1 MRLLAASVFLALA
14 ALSTD
19 ARAQD
24 LIIDTSCIG
33 ADLSGF
39 CTREHDELDGNSM
52 TVTGDGRARL
62 IGATDRATS
71 LAYLRVLDGGTV
83 EASNLNISGH
93 ANADISRGLLSV
105 VDGSRLSLTD
115 STVIN
120 TGDIALSVGR
130 STRDPSLSPAIA
142 SLENVSLKA
151 VGRGVLLTGDA
162 LLEMWGGEVIA
173 ERGTGRLNYAVQV
186 TDSAFRAYGT
196 RLVGADHAVVISTEV
211 NPTKAGSEVILSGAT
226 LESEDGA
233 AISIY
238 RERGST
244 PDEFNVSLA
253 IVNGTTIKAGNGTL
267 IEVGFDQVV
276 DDPLSVDITV
286 DNSRLEG
293 DIKFKDYVDSDLTLS
308 NHAVVTGRIEGADRL
323 HLNDGGE
330 WRLIENSQTAN
341 IAMQGGIVDIHGT
354 AAEGQYHTLEIGSL
368 SGTGM
373 FRMQV
378 NLTDAVSD
386 QLHLTGGDSTGDFS
400 LAVKNTGT
408 EAKVERHQL
417 VQDDGGS
424 AGFSVVGDT
433 VDFGAYSYSLQKE
446 VIDGKTY
453 WHLVR
458 DGGPSAGTDSVVGI
472 FSAVPTVWAG
482 EAATLRTR
490 LGEVRMA
497 ETKEG
502 GVWARTFGNR
512 HNASPSVGQGYSQD
526 QWGVIAG
533 ADRVISR
540 DDNGTLLVGAM
551 AGTSSN
557 NLKFNGGST
566 GSIESYTAGV
576 YATWLGTR
584 GYYLDTVLKYNHY
597 QSELDVRMRDGG
609 RSKGDFNTNGLGV
622 SAEFGR
628 KIALAN
634 DWFVEPYSQ
643 ISAMTAGSAEFTL
656 DNGMAGKS
664 DRNASVQGTLGVT
677 LGKTFETSKGNFQ
690 PYVRAAV
697 VQEFVKN
704 NKVRINDIEF
714 NNDLSGT
721 RGEVAVGVAAQMQHN
736 LQAYLDT
743 SYSIGSR
750 LDKPWGVNVGVRYTF

>member
-1 MRLLAASVFLALA
+1 MRVLAASVFLAMA
-14 ALSTD
+14 AVSTEVRSKD
-19 ARAQD
+19 IVIGAP
-24 LIIDTSCIG
+24 CIG
-33 ADLSGF
+33 TDLSGF
-39 CTREHDELDGNSM
+39 CNHGHNEIDGNSV
-52 TVTGDGRARL
+52 TVTGAGRARL
-62 IGATDRATS
+62 IGAPDRATS
-71 LAYLRVLDGGTV
+71 LEYLRVLDGGTV
-83 EASNLNISGH
+83 EASNLTISGH
-93 ANADISRGLLSV
+93 STADISSGLLSV

-142 SLENVSLKA
+142 SLDNVSLKA

-186 TDSAFRAYGT
+186 TDSAFRAYGA
-196 RLVGADHAVVISTEV
+196 RLVGADHAVVVSTEV
-211 NPTKAGSEVILSGAT
+211 NPTQAGSEVILSGAT

-244 PDEFNVSLA
+244 PNEFDVSLA

-276 DDPLSVDITV
+276 DDPLSVEITV

-308 NHAVVTGRIEGADRL
+308 NHAVVTGRIEGADRI

-354 AAEGQYHTLEIGSL
+354 AAEGQYHTLTVGSL
-368 SGTGM
+368 SGTGT
-373 FRMQV
+373 FRMGV
-378 NLTDAVSD
+378 DLVDAVSD
-386 QLHLTGGDSTGDFS
+386 QLHLTGGDSTGDFN

-417 VQDDGGS
+417 VQDDGGA
-424 AGFSVVGDT
+424 AGFSVLGDK

-458 DGGPSAGTDSVVGI
+458 DGGPSAGTDSILGI
-472 FSAVPTVWAG
+472 FSAIPTVWSG

-526 QWGVIAG
+526 QWGLIAG

-540 DDNGTLLVGAM
+540 SDNGTLLVGAM

-557 NLKFNGGST
+557 NLKFNVGST

-597 QSELDVRMRDGG
+597 QSELDVRMRDGQ
-609 RSKGDFNTNGLGV
+609 RSKGDFNSNGVGV

-656 DNGMAGKS
+656 DNGMTAKS

-677 LGKTFETSKGNFQ
+677 IGKTFETSKGNFQ

-697 VQEFVKN
+697 VQEFAKN

-721 RGEVAVGVAAQMQHN
+721 RGEPSNGRPRPCNARDPKCPAAAPQFPRP
-736 LQAYLDT
+736 ACWPT
-743 SYSIGSR
+743 SMRPCVSKR
-750 LDKPWGVNVGVRYTF
+750 